1 LKKIFIFNLIIFFGC
16 AAISP
21 PPGGPEDKTPPQ
33 LLSSIPESGTYNL
46 KGGFNVKLIFSER
59 LDDNINKS
67 SIRVLPFE
75 KTPLQLKV
83 NKNII
88 EVLFPDSLKKN
99 QTYQLIISREILDER
114 KNKLDKTYQLAFSTG
129 DSISIGEISGKVFN
143 IKNKPTFVYLFN
155 NYESS
160 DSIFFRKPDFYTET
174 DDSGRYSFKFL
185 ENRNYSIIAHQGVLP
200 PNKIDFNR
208 SRYGLY
214 SKSILQLGESN
225 FLDNI
230 NLKLK
235 NNITPFSVLSVK
247 MQDKRIGT
255 INFTNGF
262 DLNNQKKN
270 IEIKIYDSQQKN
282 ISSVSNF
289 FQDSLSNMLNLS

>member
-1 LKKIFIFNLIIFFGC
+1 MKKIFIFNLIIFFGC

-99 QTYQLIISREILDER
+99 QT
-114 KNKLDKTYQLAFSTG
+114 
-129 DSISIGEISGKVFN
+129 
-143 IKNKPTFVYLFN
+143 
-155 NYESS
+155 
-160 DSIFFRKPDFYTET
+160 
-174 DDSGRYSFKFL
+174 
-185 ENRNYSIIAHQGVLP
+185 
-200 PNKIDFNR
+200 
-208 SRYGLY
+208 
-214 SKSILQLGESN
+214 
-225 FLDNI
+225 
-230 NLKLK
+230 
-235 NNITPFSVLSVK
+235 
-247 MQDKRIGT
+247 
-255 INFTNGF
+255 
-262 DLNNQKKN
+262 
-270 IEIKIYDSQQKN
+270 
-282 ISSVSNF
+282 
-289 FQDSLSNMLNLS
+289 